1 MVETEELKVLKQAA
15 AEKKALHESLTQAHA
30 RIVALEHVVR
40 VQAQKLEHEG
50 KAGEATMLL
59 LSAGMELPGAGAGA
73 GGGAARSEHR
83 SRRR

>member
-15 AEKKALHESLTQAHA
+15 AEKKALHESLTQVHA

-59 LSAGMELPGAGAGA
+59 LSAGMELPGAGAG
-73 GGGAARSEHR
+73 GGAARSEHR